1 MRIVDSSQMKKIDRR
16 AVEVL
21 GISSL
26 ELMENAGKA
35 VVAQI
40 EEGFNGLE
48 PQRVGVLCGRGHN
61 GGDGFVIARQLALMG
76 KFVDVVLC
84 GRVKEL
90 NGDVLSCLQALA
102 KEGVSVAETSSVVE
116 WDAWKPT
123 LSRCDLLV
131 DALVGTGLRA
141 GLEGTMAKIVHD
153 VNLSRLPVVSVDL
166 PSGVVNPDHL
176 SGSPCIR
183 ASLTVTFVVPKMVLI
198 SPMGIEHCGEVV
210 VSDIGIPETLIQE
223 EANSDVEL
231 LTRQEIRSLVPRR
244 SRASHKGDFG
254 HVVIVGGSLGKCG
267 ASRLAGLGAMRAGAG
282 LVTVAGPKSCISSI
296 STVPEY
302 MTVPLNETERGSIDD
317 DAWIDIE
324 RVPATVLAV
333 GPGLGTGP
341 GAKRFVGDVLTGTT
355 LPLVLDAD
363 ALNIVAGSP
372 ELFEQRSDGPIV
384 VTPHPGEMARL
395 MRTTVEEVQRNRVEI
410 ARTYASEMNVYVVL
424 KGAGTLVASPS
435 GEVSVNLTGNPGMA
449 CGGMG
454 DVLTGMIA
462 AWLAQ
467 LRDPAEAAKLAVYS
481 HGLAG
486 DLAAKQVGEISL
498 NASDL
503 IDRIGRSLVTIEKS

>member
-1 MRIVDSSQMKKIDRR
+1 
-16 AVEVL
+16 
-21 GISSL
+21 
-26 ELMENAGKA
+26 
-35 VVAQI
+35 
-40 EEGFNGLE
+40 
-48 PQRVGVLCGRGHN
+48 
-61 GGDGFVIARQLALMG
+61 
-76 KFVDVVLC
+76 
-84 GRVKEL
+84 
-90 NGDVLSCLQALA
+90 
-102 KEGVSVAETSSVVE
+102 
-116 WDAWKPT
+116 
-123 LSRCDLLV
+123 
-131 DALVGTGLRA
+131 
-141 GLEGTMAKIVHD
+141 
-153 VNLSRLPVVSVDL
+153 
-166 PSGVVNPDHL
+166 
-176 SGSPCIR
+176 
-183 ASLTVTFVVPKMVLI
+183 
-198 SPMGIEHCGEVV
+198 
-210 VSDIGIPETLIQE
+210 
-223 EANSDVEL
+223 
-231 LTRQEIRSLVPRR
+231 
-244 SRASHKGDFG
+244 
-254 HVVIVGGSLGKCG
+254 
-267 ASRLAGLGAMRAGAG
+267 MRAGAG